1 MNNNMEKENLLKK
14 KKDLLLQLKDINRKL
29 SQIKEEDILLN
40 VQRKGLMNLTE
51 ELIKKRKGSSKCY
64 YIRVDKV
71 ESPGNK
77 TVYFLKADNVRFE
90 TTVNTRENY
99 LFNID
104 YECMVCVRLCNTSYM
119 YCHQI
124 TKINNKQTKEPTLH
138 ISKDC
143 KIYKELWSRKA
154 VKNFLN
160 NALIGEL

>member
-1 MNNNMEKENLLKK
+1 MEKENLLKK

-29 SQIKEEDILLN
+29 SQIKEEDVLLN
-40 VQRKGLMNLTE
+40 VQRQGLMSLTE

-104 YECMVCVRLCNTSYM
+104 YECMVQVRLHNFTYSY
-119 YCHQI
+119 HEI
-124 TKINNKQTKEPTLH
+124 VKINNKQTKEPTLY
-138 ISKDC
+138 ITKDY
-143 KIYKELWSRKA
+143 KIYKGLWSRKA